1 MMNIQQAI
9 ASLLA
14 GQDLTR
20 SDMQS
25 VMRQLMGGECS
36 DAQIGGF
43 LIGLRMK
50 GETVDEITA
59 AAEVMASLASKVS
72 VDASPL
78 IDIVGT
84 GGDGT
89 STFNVSTA
97 ASFVAAGAGAAVA
110 KHGNRSV
117 SSKSGSADLLEQ
129 AGANLNLDA
138 AVVAGVIEQAGV
150 GFMFAPMHHSAM
162 KHAITARKEMAVRTI
177 FNVLGPLTNPAG
189 VKRQVVGV
197 FEAPLTDTLARVF
210 AQLGSQHTLV
220 VHSDDGMDE
229 ISICAPTQISEW
241 RAAGVVGQDSE
252 AKLQSYTVQP
262 EDFGLQRATIDEIVV
277 ADPAESLAMIDAVL
291 NGEAGAARD
300 IVLLNAGAG
309 IYVAGLTD
317 SLQDGVKAAAQAID
331 SGRAL
336 ASKQAYV
343 QATIDANTK

>member
-1 MMNIQQAI
+1 MNIQHAI
-9 ASLLA
+9 AQVVDGHSLSRA
-14 GQDLTR
+14 EMR
-20 SDMQS
+20 S
-25 VMRQLMGGECS
+25 VMQQIMTGECT
-36 DAQIGGF
+36 DAQIGGL

-59 AAEVMASLASKVS
+59 AAEVMASLADAVS
-72 VDASPL
+72 VNTDNL

-97 ASFVAAGAGAAVA
+97 ASFVAAGAGASVA

-129 AGANLNLDA
+129 AGANLSLNANQVA
-138 AVVAGVIEQAGV
+138 AVIEQSGV

-162 KHAITARKEMAVRTI
+162 RYAIAARKEMAVRTL

-197 FEAPLTDTLARVF
+197 FSPLLTEILAHVL
-210 AQLGSQHTLV
+210 QHLGSQHALV

-229 ISICAPTQISEW
+229 ISICAPTQITELSNGTI
-241 RAAGVVGQDSE
+241 RTYQ
-252 AKLQSYTVQP
+252 VQP
-262 EDFGLQRATIDEIVV
+262 SDFGLSAASIDQIVV
-277 ADPAESLAMIDAVL
+277 DSPEQSLALVDQVL
-291 NGEAGAARD
+291 AGQPGAARD

-309 IYVAGLTD
+309 IYVSGLAE
-317 SLQDGVKAAAQAID
+317 SLADGVQQAANSID
-331 SGRAL
+331 SGRARQ
-336 ASKQAYV
+336 AKENYIAATNHETNAAKQGA
-343 QATIDANTK
+343 